1 MYTSDWDEP
10 NRGSP
15 LSLTPWVRRLL
26 VINAVVYLL
35 QLTVFMGA
43 WFGQTFA
50 FSPSTALTQPW
61 TFVSYMFV
69 HNGFLHIA
77 FNMLMLFFFGP
88 AVEER
93 MGSTSFVRYYLL
105 CGLGGAAFSF
115 LINIVIPV
123 RPFVGASAAVFG
135 VALAFAIHWPN
146 LRIFIFPIPV
156 AIKAK
161 WLIIGLVTFD
171 LVMALTRANDGVARF
186 AHLGGFLMGFLYFK
200 GLPLMADRVA
210 RSQPTERPVK
220 VLVHPSAA
228 EENAG
233 DEQTPGAPPKRSPM
247 DEVDRVLDKIV
258 EHGMDSLTEEERK
271 LLAERSEELRGN

>member
-26 VINAVVYLL
+26 VANAVVYLL
-35 QLTVFMGA
+35 QLTVFMGS
-43 WFGQTFA
+43 WFGETFA

-93 MGSTSFVRYYLL
+93 MGSTSFARYYML

-135 VALAFAIHWPN
+135 VALAFSAVCTSWRLFDGI
-146 LRIFIFPIPV
+146 
-156 AIKAK
+156 
-161 WLIIGLVTFD
+161 LVF
-171 LVMALTRANDGVARF
+171 
-186 AHLGGFLMGFLYFK
+186 
-200 GLPLMADRVA
+200 
-210 RSQPTERPVK
+210 
-220 VLVHPSAA
+220 
-228 EENAG
+228 
-233 DEQTPGAPPKRSPM
+233 
-247 DEVDRVLDKIV
+247 
-258 EHGMDSLTEEERK
+258 
-271 LLAERSEELRGN
+271 